1 MNTTMNQGS
10 AKIFAFPVGG
20 RASLTGRRGA
30 NKLVADTTRCDAAF
44 DSWYHEAAV
53 QETEQDRKR

>member
-1 MNTTMNQGS
+1 MNTTLNQAS

-20 RASLTGRRGA
+20 RASLNGRRGG
-30 NKLVADTTRCDAAF
+30 NKPVVETTRCDAAF

-53 QETEQDRKR
+53 QESDQDRKR

>member
-1 MNTTMNQGS
+1 MNTSVTQGS

-20 RASLTGRRGA
+20 RASLNGRRGTT
-30 NKLVADTTRCDAAF
+30 KLVADMTRCDAAF

-53 QETEQDRKR
+53 QETDQDRKR

>member
-1 MNTTMNQGS
+1 MNTTLTQAS

-20 RASLTGRRGA
+20 RASLNGRRGG
-30 NKLVADTTRCDAAF
+30 NKPVVETTRCDAAF

-53 QETEQDRKR
+53 QESEQDRKR